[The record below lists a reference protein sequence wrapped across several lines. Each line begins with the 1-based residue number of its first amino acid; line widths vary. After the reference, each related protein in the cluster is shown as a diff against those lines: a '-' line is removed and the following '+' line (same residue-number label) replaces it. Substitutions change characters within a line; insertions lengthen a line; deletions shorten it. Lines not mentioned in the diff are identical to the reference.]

1 MIFRL
6 AQLLDRYEKEILPEK
21 RSFYA
26 VKSQIK
32 IINRLIGK
40 YTLKEVTTH
49 ILTEN
54 LVKKR
59 PVAGQTVRKDLSL
72 IQRVLNTAIKD
83 WGIHLPQGNPVT
95 QMRLPKLPPGRD
107 RRLQDDEE
115 ERLLHALGPMP
126 EVHSIVQ
133 LALETAMR
141 RGG

>member
-1 MIFRL
+1 MAAIRKRGTRYHVQIRKIGHPTLTQSFLKLADAKAWARKIESEMERGTFIDDLQARETTL
-6 AQLLDRYEKEILPEK
+6 AQLLNRYEKEILPEK

-72 IQRVLNTAIKD
+72 IQRVLNTAI
-83 WGIHLPQGNPVT
+83 NES
-95 QMRLPKLPPGRD
+95 PPI
-107 RRLQDDEE
+107 
-115 ERLLHALGPMP
+115 
-126 EVHSIVQ
+126 S
-133 LALETAMR
+133 
-141 RGG
+141 